1 MNLTRIFS
9 CKLGLVVAA
18 ATLAVAVPA
27 QAAPQ
32 WLGAQ
37 TLSPVGQDASAQ
49 QTAFDP
55 GGDAVVVWRASGA
68 HPTIEAAVR
77 PAGGIFDAPQTISDP
92 AAYSGSPDV
101 AIDDQ
106 GDAVAVWLHFD
117 GASLRVQAAYRPAG
131 GSYGA
136 PQTLSPAGYQ
146 AATPR
151 VAMDGA
157 GDAAIV
163 WSISSGLSSEIQ
175 SAQAA
180 PGGVFQAA
188 VALSGF
194 TSLASV
200 PQVALD
206 SHGDTL
212 AVWDGWDGANI
223 RIQEALRPAGGS
235 FGTPQSLS
243 PVGYNADAPQV
254 AFDAGGDALAVWRFD
269 GSPASTIQGAYRPSG
284 GDFGFDQA
292 VSTPSTYP
300 AQVPQVAFD
309 GQSEGV
315 VVWQQ
320 DDGTY
325 PRVYASVRS
334 AGPSGT
340 FSTPS
345 TLDPGGQEALEP
357 RIAGDGLSATV
368 VSWKTFNGATNSTQ
382 AAVRAAAGSFGAATT
397 VSAAAPQE
405 GVPAVGV
412 DAQGNGIAVWSRA
425 NGANYLLEASG
436 YDGAGPLLRGPL
448 LPSQG
453 LVGQQL
459 QFFQAPL
466 DVWTPVLSEGFFFG
480 DGGSASGVGA
490 THAYSAP
497 GSYLVS
503 ATASDVLGNV
513 TTVTRTVTIALPP
526 ASVQSTA
533 PAPASCSLSASRD
546 QQLLGKGVVALQV
559 SCSAALEGTLGG
571 HLTVEVP
578 RAHPRVHSRRRS
590 ADQGSVLSYTLR
602 GLQSQ
607 LPDGRTEV
615 HLTLSV
621 HSRGEV
627 LGALA
632 HHRQVGLYLTLVG
645 ATSPSVRTQAHV
657 EGIALVSH
665 PRARRSSRGAPHQG
679 H

>member
-9 CKLGLVVAA
+9 CRLGLVVATALLAGA
-18 ATLAVAVPA
+18 APA

-37 TLSPVGQDASAQ
+37 TLSPSGQDASAQ
-49 QTAFDP
+49 QVAFDP
-55 GGDAVVVWRASGA
+55 GGDAVVVWRASGVQ
-68 HPTIEAAVR
+68 PTIEVAAR
-77 PAGGIFDAPQTISDP
+77 PAGGIFSAPQTLSDP
-92 AAYSGSPDV
+92 SAYSGSPDI
-101 AIDDQ
+101 AIDNQ

-117 GASLRVQAAYRPAG
+117 GATLRVQAAFRPAG
-131 GSYGA
+131 GSFGA

-175 SAQAA
+175 AAQAA
-180 PGGVFQAA
+180 PGGVFQTP

-194 TSLASV
+194 TSVASV

-223 RIQEALRPAGGS
+223 RIQDALRPAGGS

-243 PVGYNADAPQV
+243 PSGYNADAPQV

-269 GSPASTIQGAYRPSG
+269 GSPASTIQGAYRPAG
-284 GDFGFDQA
+284 GDFGFDQT
-292 VSTPSTYP
+292 VSMPSAYP

-309 GQSEGV
+309 WQSEGV

-320 DDGTY
+320 DDGID
-325 PRVYASVRS
+325 PRVYASVRA

-340 FSTPS
+340 FSMPS

-357 RIAGDGLSATV
+357 HIAGDGLSATI

-382 AAVRAAAGSFGAATT
+382 AAVRAAGGSFGAATT

-405 GVPAVGV
+405 GVPDVGV

-425 NGANYLLEASG
+425 NGANYLLEAAG
-436 YDGAGPLLRGPL
+436 YDGAGPLLRGLL

-466 DVWTPVLSEGFFFG
+466 DVWTPVLSEGFSFG
-480 DGGSASGVGA
+480 DGGSASGVSA
-490 THAYSAP
+490 THAYGAP

-503 ATASDVLGNV
+503 ATATDVLGNV
-513 TTVTRTVTIALPP
+513 TTLTQTVTIGQP
-526 ASVQSTA
+526 APGIQPVA
-533 PAPASCSLSASRD
+533 PAPASCSLSAPRA
-546 QQLLGKGVVALQV
+546 QKLLDKGAVTLEV
-559 SCSAALEGTLGG
+559 SCGAALEGTLGG
-571 HLTVEVP
+571 RLTVEVP
-578 RAHPRVHSRRRS
+578 RAHAHVHGHRRG
-590 ADQGSVLSYTLR
+590 ATQGSVLDYALR
-602 GLQSQ
+602 SLHSQ
-607 LPDGRTEV
+607 LLAGRTEV
-615 HLTLSV
+615 HLTLPA
-621 HSRGEV
+621 HSRDAV

-632 HHRQVGLYLTLVG
+632 KDRRVGLYLTLVG
-645 ATSPSVRTQAHV
+645 ATPSVHAQAHV
-657 EGIALVSH
+657 ESVSLM
-665 PRARRSSRGAPHQG
+665 PNRRVRRSSRRAHRGR
-679 H
+679 